1 MPEVNFAAPLAL
13 PSGFVLPSR
22 VMLSPME
29 GVMTPAFVRAA
40 NLLKLNDL
48 WLTPFISVTG
58 SVPSSA
64 VLRKRL
70 EPYREAGIPLMVQII
85 GREPEPLAECAVS
98 LERLGIRAVN
108 LNLACPSPT
117 VTSHGAGGAL
127 LRTPDR
133 VREIVRTVRSA
144 LKPETSLS
152 VKLRTGYDKPEIP
165 VLLDAVDGAELIIL
179 HFRTVSEN
187 YRPVTGG
194 LKRLAEAVRLSK
206 VPVFGNGDIAS
217 PEDAHR
223 MTEKTGCAG
232 IALARMFLKNPGLP
246 NQIRSGAEHAMSVYE
261 MLDAM
266 RNAGSPEGPLREFA
280 RRALP
285 PEEFRAFIGK

>member
-1 MPEVNFAAPLAL
+1 
-13 PSGFVLPSR
+13 
-22 VMLSPME
+22 
-29 GVMTPAFVRAA
+29 MTPAFVRAA

-58 SVPSSA
+58 SIPSPA

-133 VREIVRTVRSA
+133 VREIVHMVRQA

-165 VLLDAVDGAELIIL
+165 VLLDAVDGAELVIL

-217 PEDAHR
+217 PEDALR
-223 MTEKTGCAG
+223 MAEKTRCAG
-232 IALARMFLKNPGLP
+232 VALARMFLKNPGLP
-246 NQIRSGAEHAMSVYE
+246 NQIRSGAEHAMSVHE

-285 PEEFRAFIGK
+285 PEEFRTFIGK